1 MKRVCL
7 VLLAMVMLLSFSS
20 CLIQIDPNN
29 QVAKYETFG
38 RNLGSY
44 FKYKYPE
51 FVVKAKPYIKGVLT
65 LSDAELFNEDVLQ
78 LAYTYALDKYPKDR
92 ELILL
97 VKSGIDLYG
106 IKLDMSEILPDDR
119 PEYVKSVRALLK
131 GFYKTAETEL

>member
-7 VLLAMVMLLSFSS
+7 VLLSMVMLLSFSS
-20 CLIQIDPNN
+20 CLIQINPND

-38 RNLGSY
+38 RNLGTY

-78 LAYTYALDKYPKDR
+78 VAYDYALKKYPKDR

-97 VKSGIDLYG
+97 AKSGIDLYG
-106 IKLDMSEILPDDR
+106 IKLDISKILPDER
-119 PEYVKSVRALLK
+119 PLYVKGIRALLK
-131 GFYKTAETEL
+131 GFYAASKTEL